1 MNSKLRPS
9 VKWVAAPMKEVMQA
23 SLDGHPKRSKTP
35 TTEARTAE
43 GSACTPRRA
52 GRIFVG
58 VRPHPPPTV
67 MVEVICLSDSD
78 NEGPAPPLR
87 SPAPALAPLGSR
99 RRRGDVRDDDGSEEE
114 LALPG
119 RRPAKAPRATARAA
133 RSVRAARGATPSAA
147 PSAAPS
153 VSDDRERVRAEKAA
167 QRAAAAAEKD
177 RAKAR
182 RAAER
187 VAAAEAREREKN
199 ARAVERGLAALAGG
213 KLKLKQITAVVGSA
227 LAAAPL
233 GRALRDAFDQ
243 GVKDD
248 ARGVTPLL
256 HTVEDLPVDFPAMT
270 WRSHAPSDEPVG
282 PDGEP
287 RFASESRRAA
297 ASAEAIPPPPMHALA
312 YVTGESFAN
321 MCVADHGATTTVA
334 GSSPSAGLRAFLRR
348 FRDAFPDHVLGI
360 VIEGLRRHCQLRER
374 REFRSSGAGG
384 FSRVPVE
391 TALARLYVA
400 EPDVR
405 VAVVPDLDASL
416 QHVVQWTATLAKRP
430 FAKETTTLDI
440 VGFKAKA
447 GPAAGAALEAAAARW
462 SRGAGIGVDG
472 LGGASLSQGDEDA
485 EQGAGAGAGGR
496 RLKSQGETW
505 ASALMKIDGCAEPSA
520 LSIVRAFPTMAT
532 LMARYRDPSLSEQQK
547 KNLLA
552 DLERTTT
559 STQQQTGR
567 RVGPAVSHRVYAVF
581 RPRDEDDPGDEIVG
595 VAGKN

>member
-1 MNSKLRPS
+1 M
-9 VKWVAAPMKEVMQA
+9 
-23 SLDGHPKRSKTP
+23 
-35 TTEARTAE
+35 
-43 GSACTPRRA
+43 
-52 GRIFVG
+52 G

-78 NEGPAPPLR
+78 SEGPAPPLR
-87 SPAPALAPLGSR
+87 SPRARARASRISPSSR
-99 RRRGDVRDDDGSEEE
+99 RRERRRRKRGGARPSPAVD
-114 LALPG
+114 P
-119 RRPAKAPRATARAA
+119 RRPLARPPAPPDPSARARAPPRPPRRPPPRPCRTIASAFAPRRLPA
-133 RSVRAARGATPSAA
+133 
-147 PSAAPS
+147 
-153 VSDDRERVRAEKAA
+153 
-167 QRAAAAAEKD
+167 RAAAAAEKD
-177 RAKAR
+177 RTKAR

-270 WRSHAPSDEPVG
+270 WRAHAPSDEPVG

-447 GPAAGAALEAAAARW
+447 GPAAGAALEAAAAKRW
-462 SRGAGIGVDG
+462 SRGAGIGADG

-547 KNLLA
+547 KSPRRPRA
-552 DLERTTT
+552 DDDVDAATDGATRGTGGVAPRLRRV
-559 STQQQTGR
+559 STQR
-567 RVGPAVSHRVYAVF
+567 RR
-581 RPRDEDDPGDEIVG
+581 RPGG
-595 VAGKN
+595 